1 MSTLVDYTEAFKK
14 YRPESGALLAQGQG
28 KHMLVLYK
36 LKEPQ
41 MISKKSCRYMLE
53 YRELSVKCEKSD
65 DEAFACVWSDE
76 RTFYLRKEI
85 KELLNEIKLGDA
97 NIFNHFNLF

>member
-14 YRPESGALLAQGQG
+14 YRPESGVLLAQGQG
-28 KHMLVLYK
+28 KDMLVLYK

-41 MISKKSCRYMLE
+41 VILKKSCRYMLE
-53 YRELSVKCEKSD
+53 YRELSIECEKPN
-65 DEAFACVWSDE
+65 DEAFACVRYDE
-76 RTFYLRKEI
+76 RSFYLRKEI

-97 NIFNHFNLF
+97 NIFNHFDLF